1 MYARTAAFRASLL
14 VKVPGADGGDNGGDG
29 GDGGGDGGAGGNGGK
44 PMTPSA
50 VSVEPPVSALARG
63 QSYMLKLLECF
74 TNKANASTIIIM
86 VSVSAK

>member
-1 MYARTAAFRASLL
+1 
-14 VKVPGADGGDNGGDG
+14 
-29 GDGGGDGGAGGNGGK
+29 
-44 PMTPSA
+44 MTPSA

-86 VSVSAK
+86 VSAK